1 MRDAQQAA
9 LDKMRPGLP
18 LHEAYTLARNV
29 FEKAG
34 VEAYFTHGLGHGVG
48 LETHEAPSLGR
59 RGDKVLQEGMV
70 VTVEPGLY
78 YPQWGGIRW
87 EYTVLITADGNRI
100 L

>member
-1 MRDAQQAA
+1 M
-9 LDKMRPGLP
+9 
-18 LHEAYTLARNV
+18 EAW
-29 FEKAG
+29 
-34 VEAYFTHGLGHGVG
+34 FTHGLGHGVG

-87 EYTVLITADGNRI
+87 DSTVLITAAGNRI